1 MFDAFSIVDY
11 LPICHDLFAML
22 WEDPG
27 IKETFKRRSEIQVI
41 DSIGYYLDNLDRICR
56 PEYLPSNQDILHARK
71 TTQSIVE
78 CQIQIDN
85 VEFHFTDV
93 GGQVRWCADTY
104 NLSSYD
110 QLMSYLL
117 ANIYDLLDSR
127 EPSGENGMAS
137 FPRK

>member
-1 MFDAFSIVDY
+1 
-11 LPICHDLFAML
+11 ML

-78 CQIQIDN
+78 SQIQIDN

-93 GGQVRWCADTY
+93 GGQVR
-104 NLSSYD
+104 
-110 QLMSYLL
+110 
-117 ANIYDLLDSR
+117 
-127 EPSGENGMAS
+127 
-137 FPRK
+137 